1 MRLLLFVVVLIA
13 TLLPPPPSA
22 SALCSCMLFRR
33 RAGSVNTGITNDPGY
48 SPAAAVFIVR
58 DGVKTVLTMEPA
70 YDGPKVPISMIFPV
84 PTAIGR
90 DQVRTVPGSIFRNL
104 DRLTAPRV
112 QHVFPSCRRR
122 RRRAARMSSARLA
135 GGGGGGGGGG
145 GTEEPPVQ
153 VVDEWALD
161 EYDISVLS
169 ATESNGLL
177 DFVRERGLEL
187 PAAAEPALRAYI
199 ETGHRFVF
207 ATVDPTRAHTVGD
220 RMVLS
225 PLQLSYESDD
235 LVVPVRLGTINSP
248 GEQEL
253 LLYVVARGEHYEVA
267 NRESVLAP
275 TDLRIGRENAGSAA
289 ELYGA
294 LMDEQFRQKPGAV
307 VTEFAYRLGHR
318 VGHHHIRRL
327 GLSQRSR
334 ESAHWTLTRM
344 RHRFGPNQD
353 SDLTLRPAAAP
364 LRMARRHRFV
374 SRPWAPRG
382 ANAFYVRFLVRH
394 PGCANRRQQ
403 HRLARR
409 SATAESMWGST
420 ETRWPGD
427 LLLDDVE
434 SLGITAGSSAPP
446 GWPPAPPSLEE
457 LTPSPAEIAVQ
468 AAAQTPEPTNPV
480 PVPTEAAPRQAA
492 PIAPTQTAEVVE
504 SGCSVRSASGSF
516 PMILVIWG
524 LFWGVRRRRS
534 KRGRGVRR

>member
-1 MRLLLFVVVLIA
+1 MRLLVFAVILIA

-22 SALCSCMLFRR
+22 SALCTCMLFRQPR
-33 RAGSVNTGITNDPGY
+33 VRPGSVNTGITSDPGY

-70 YDGPKVPISMIFPV
+70 YEGPKVPISMILPV
-84 PTAIGR
+84 PTSIER
-90 DQVRTVPGSIFRNL
+90 DQVQTVPGSIFRNL

-112 QHVFPSCRRR
+112 QHVFPGCRRPR
-122 RRRAARMSSARLA
+122 RRRARPSTNSL
-135 GGGGGGGGGG
+135 GGGGGGGF
-145 GTEEPPVQ
+145 ESSRAEPSEPPVQ

-177 DFVRERGLEL
+177 DFVRERGLAL

-199 ETGHRFVF
+199 ETGHRFIF
-207 ATVDPTRAHTVGD
+207 ATVDPTRAHVVGD

-225 PLQLSYESDD
+225 PLQLTYESED

-253 LLYVVARGEHYEVA
+253 LLYVLAKGEHYEVA

-275 TDLRIGRENAGSAA
+275 TEIRLGQDAAGSVA

-307 VTEFAYRLGHR
+307 VTEFAFRLGHR
-318 VGHHHIRRL
+318 VGYHHVRRL
-327 GLSQRSR
+327 GLTQRAR
-334 ESAHWTLTRM
+334 ESGQWTLTRM
-344 RHRFGPNQD
+344 RHRFGPSQHD
-353 SDLTLRPAAAP
+353 DLTLRPAAAP
-364 LRMARRHRFV
+364 LRMGHPHRFV
-374 SRPWAPRG
+374 PRVWARAG
-382 ANAFYVRFLVRH
+382 NSGFYVRFLVRH
-394 PGCANRRQQ
+394 SRCASAQRQR
-403 HRLARR
+403 RLAQRY
-409 SATAESMWGST
+409 ATSESMWGNT
-420 ETRWPGD
+420 ESRWPGE

-446 GWPPAPPSLEE
+446 GWPPPPPTVEPAPIE
-457 LTPSPAEIAVQ
+457 A
-468 AAAQTPEPTNPV
+468 PEP
-480 PVPTEAAPRQAA
+480 AAPVQENVPA
-492 PIAPTQTAEVVE
+492 PIEPSTAVPSESPPQTQVAEVVD

-516 PMILVIWG
+516 PMILAIWG
-524 LFWGVRRRRS
+524 LFWGTRRAR
-534 KRGRGVRR
+534 RGRGGRRR